1 MKTLWRFLSMYI
13 TAGLLMFLGLD
24 LADIPAKQM
33 IMITG
38 SICGVVNMLYYWIEK
53 D

>member
-1 MKTLWRFLSMYI
+1 MKALWRFLSMFI
-13 TAGLLMFLGLD
+13 TAGLLMSLGLD
-24 LADIPAKQM
+24 LADIPAKTM

>member
-1 MKTLWRFLSMYI
+1 MKALWRFLSMYI

-24 LADIPAKQM
+24 LADMPAKKM

-38 SICGVVNMLYYWIEK
+38 FVCGCVNMLYYWIDK

>member
-1 MKTLWRFLSMYI
+1 MKALRRFLSMYI
-13 TAGLLMFLGLD
+13 TAGLLIFLGLD
-24 LADIPAKQM
+24 LADIPAKTM

-38 SICGVVNMLYYWIEK
+38 SVCGCVNMLYYWFDI